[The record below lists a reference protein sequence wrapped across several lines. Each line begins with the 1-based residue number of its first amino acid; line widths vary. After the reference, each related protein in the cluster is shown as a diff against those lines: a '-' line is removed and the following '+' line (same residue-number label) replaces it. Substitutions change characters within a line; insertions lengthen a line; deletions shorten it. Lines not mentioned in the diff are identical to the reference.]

1 MTLYRDV
8 FYSSADGLRL
18 HARDYGDEHA
28 PLSVLCLPGLSRNAR
43 DFALVAERLAQRFRV
58 ICADQR
64 GRGES
69 AYDPKPENYHPGIY
83 VGDMVALL
91 DHLGLK
97 RVAIIGTSLGGL
109 MAMMMAAGLPDR
121 VAGIV
126 VNDIGP
132 EVALEGLVK
141 IQSYIDRETKVSNWD
156 EAVADVS
163 GLFGAAF
170 PAYGAA
176 EWKRVA
182 HALYKENADG
192 VPVLDFDPRIADNFK
207 TLEPQAI
214 DLWPVFDAIPQIPFG
229 LVHGTL
235 SELLSPPIMNEMLR
249 RRPDIV
255 SAEID
260 DAGHAPSLDEAPS
273 REVID
278 RVLAAAGSVSQ
289 SL

>member
-8 FYSSADGLRL
+8 FYTSADGLRL

-28 PLSVLCLPGLSRNAR
+28 PLSVLCLHGLSRNAR
-43 DFALVAERLAQRFRV
+43 DFEAVALRLAPRFRM
-58 ICADQR
+58 ICAEQR

-69 AYDPKPENYHPGIY
+69 AYDPKPENYHPGTY

-91 DHLGLK
+91 DHLGLQ

-141 IQSYIDRETKVSNWD
+141 IQSYIDRDIKVGTWD

-163 GLFGAAF
+163 GLFGSAF
-170 PAYGAA
+170 PAYGQS
-176 EWKRVA
+176 EWERVA
-182 HALYKENADG
+182 RALYREDARG
-192 VPVLDFDPRIADNFK
+192 VPVLDFDPHIADNFK
-207 TLEPQAI
+207 TLEPTAL
-214 DLWPVFDAIPQIPFG
+214 DLWPVFDAVPKIPFG
-229 LVHGTL
+229 LVRGKL
-235 SELLSPPIMNEMLR
+235 SDLLTAPIMAEMLR
-249 RRPDIV
+249 RRPDII

-260 DAGHAPSLDEAPS
+260 DAGHAPSLDEPAS

-278 RVLAAAGSVSQ
+278 RVLSLTTPAG
-289 SL
+289 

>member
-43 DFALVAERLAQRFRV
+43 DFTLVAARLASRFRV
-58 ICADQR
+58 ICAEQR

-91 DHLGLK
+91 DHLGLQ

-141 IQSYIDRETKVSNWD
+141 IQSYIDREANVGNWED
-156 EAVADVS
+156 AVADVS
-163 GLFGAAF
+163 GLFGRAF

-182 HALYKENADG
+182 QALYKENAWG

-207 TLEPQAI
+207 TLEPTAI

-229 LVHGTL
+229 LVRGRL
-235 SELLSPPIMNEMLR
+235 SELLTPPIQAEMLR

-255 SAEID
+255 TAEID
-260 DAGHAPSLDEAPS
+260 DAGHAPSLDETPS
-273 REVID
+273 RDVVD
-278 RVLAAAGSVSQ
+278 RVLAAI
-289 SL
+289 SLG